1 MIVLYSGYAIL
12 MIVVSVYRRALS
24 NTEFFVD
31 AHGRQY
37 RTGGRVVAL
46 TLVLSLGLYA
56 ILLVLLLRIP

>member
-1 MIVLYSGYAIL
+1 MVVLYSIYAIL
-12 MIVVSVYRRALS
+12 MIIVSVYRRALS
-24 NTEFFVD
+24 NKEFFVD